1 MSGYKTLWFIYTREN
16 SLMWVWVGVCGDG
29 DNNGECFLG
38 LRLEKCFGW
47 GRREKIKAN
56 WGGVGFTLVL

>member
-1 MSGYKTLWFIYTREN
+1 MVYIYKRKFSN
-16 SLMWVWVGVCGDG
+16 VFVGGCVGGDG

-38 LRLEKCFGW
+38 LGLEICFGW